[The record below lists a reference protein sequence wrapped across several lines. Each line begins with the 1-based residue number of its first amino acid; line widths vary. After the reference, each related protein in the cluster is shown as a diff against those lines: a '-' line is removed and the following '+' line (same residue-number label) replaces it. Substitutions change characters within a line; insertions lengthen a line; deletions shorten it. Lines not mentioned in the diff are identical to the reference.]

1 MPDLDTSE
9 QEEIAQDE
17 CLGNKAEKGI
27 VKVILFRRAH
37 RSWKRVSLVPKGTSN
52 S

>member
-17 CLGNKAEKGI
+17 CLGNKACSQGNFISK
-27 VKVILFRRAH
+27 
-37 RSWKRVSLVPKGTSN
+37 SP
-52 S
+52 